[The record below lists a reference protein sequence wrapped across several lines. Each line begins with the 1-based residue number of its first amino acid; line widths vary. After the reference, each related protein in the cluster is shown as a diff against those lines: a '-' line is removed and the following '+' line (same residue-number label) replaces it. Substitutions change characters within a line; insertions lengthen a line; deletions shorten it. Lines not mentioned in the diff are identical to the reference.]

1 MYAIIKCGGKQY
13 KVSEG
18 DILDV
23 DYTGLTAKETLEVW
37 NEQLIN
43 HGTQVVLQRFASLKL
58 LTPFINEHGQTLSNS
73 TEPLE
78 IKYSSKWLTDLEVD
92 IATQFKNELENRHKD
107 EIDRGITLV
116 GPHRDE
122 LELTLS
128 DLPAKGYA
136 SHGQSWSIGL
146 AMRLATFNV
155 LREHDDDPIL
165 ILDDVFAELDQRRR
179 TRMLEAIGGV
189 EQTLITAAV
198 VEDLPEGLAGEQIL
212 LEDN

>member
-1 MYAIIKCGGKQY
+1 M
-13 KVSEG
+13 SG
-18 DILDV
+18 DHEPLDV
-23 DYTGLTAKETLEVW
+23 QYVSKS
-37 NEQLIN
+37 I
-43 HGTQVVLQRFASLKL
+43 
-58 LTPFINEHGQTLSNS
+58 
-73 TEPLE
+73 TE
-78 IKYSSKWLTDLEVD
+78 KNN
-92 IATQFKNELENRHKD
+92 IADQFKLALQDRHKD
-107 EIDRGITLV
+107 EIERGLTLV

-122 LELTLS
+122 LEILLS
-128 DLPAKGYA
+128 GMPAKGYA
-136 SHGQSWSIGL
+136 SHGQSWSIAL

-179 TRMLEAIGGV
+179 LRLLGALKGV

>member
-1 MYAIIKCGGKQY
+1 M
-13 KVSEG
+13 
-18 DILDV
+18 L
-23 DYTGLTAKETLEVW
+23 
-37 NEQLIN
+37 N
-43 HGTQVVLQRFASLKL
+43 KL
-58 LTPFINEHGQTLSNS
+58 FPFIQEHGATLSGDH
-73 TEPLE
+73 EPLNFN
-78 IKYSSKWLTDLEVD
+78 YFTKWFDVSNGNIEDQFRLALE
-92 IATQFKNELENRHKD
+92 QHQKD
-107 EIDRGITLV
+107 ELDRGQTLV

-122 LELTLS
+122 VEINLS
-128 DLPAKGYA
+128 EMPAKGYA
-136 SHGQSWSIGL
+136 SHGQSLSIAL

-179 TRMLEAIGGV
+179 ARLLAAIAGV